1 MQLSVRLF
9 AGLRDRVGSDC
20 LILKDVPEGSTLGE
34 VKQLVAE
41 QFPEVGD
48 LSSVAGVIGHAYA
61 PDSTPVNATDQLA
74 FLPPVSGGQGD
85 AAALEASF
93 CAGVFE
99 LSLEPLDV
107 QALEQRILSPR
118 CGAVL
123 TFLGTTRD
131 SHKGEQVQRLEYE
144 AFEAMTGPEMGRIF
158 KDSVAQLGESP
169 GGPARML
176 CVHRT
181 GVVGVGEPSVL
192 ISVAA
197 PHRAYAFD
205 LCRLL
210 IDGLKDRLPIW
221 KREVLTSGAHWV
233 GDRS

>member
-1 MQLSVRLF
+1 LPAMVQIMRVNCECIMQ
-9 AGLRDRVGSDC
+9 
-20 LILKDVPEGSTLGE
+20 T
-34 VKQLVAE
+34 
-41 QFPEVGD
+41 
-48 LSSVAGVIGHAYA
+48 
-61 PDSTPVNATDQLA
+61 
-74 FLPPVSGGQGD
+74 
-85 AAALEASF
+85 
-93 CAGVFE
+93 
-99 LSLEPLDV
+99 
-107 QALEQRILSPR
+107 
-118 CGAVL
+118 
-123 TFLGTTRD
+123 
-131 SHKGEQVQRLEYE
+131 
-144 AFEAMTGPEMGRIF
+144 
-158 KDSVAQLGESP
+158 
-169 GGPARML
+169 ARML